1 MTLLIVKYG
10 HIKYVSDSL
19 TRNNIQG
26 LKSIKCLN
34 TDYNETREERRMDYA
49 ELID

>member
-10 HIKYVSDSL
+10 HIKCVSDSL

-26 LKSIKCLN
+26 LKTIKCLN
-34 TDYNETREERRMDYA
+34 TDYNETSLEKLLDYA
-49 ELID
+49 DLIG